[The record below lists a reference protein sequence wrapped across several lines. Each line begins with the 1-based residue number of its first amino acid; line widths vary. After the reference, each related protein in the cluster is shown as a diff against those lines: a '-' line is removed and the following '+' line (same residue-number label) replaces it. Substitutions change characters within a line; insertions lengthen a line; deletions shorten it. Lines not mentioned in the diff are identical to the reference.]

1 MSSHGLSTFSYSER
15 SQHVNEFF
23 YATIRAT
30 PRTSNDWLSGWS
42 HTHFMRGR
50 ESNGRH
56 RSSEGRRGPLEHP
69 HPKIYFVLI
78 LSSLAIFHL
87 RTPSLQQV
95 PSVVLPRTVSSSSQ
109 RCRVGLQR
117 PTLRKLDT
125 SATSGDFFARSRRDI
140 RDLPILVTLSEG
152 FVLQEQLFRAFVTL
166 ATLGRSGRFAD
177 FPDDLLDCVGV
188 PCSQYRLTL
197 CRDGVSSE
205 DLI

>member
-1 MSSHGLSTFSYSER
+1 MSMS
-15 SQHVNEFF
+15 FF
-23 YATIRAT
+23 FMTPYARLREQVTIGYLAG
-30 PRTSNDWLSGWS
+30 P

-125 SATSGDFFARSRRDI
+125 SAIPGDFFARARRDI
-140 RDLPILVTLSEG
+140 RDLPILVALSEG
-152 FVLQEQLFRAFVTL
+152 FCPPGTV
-166 ATLGRSGRFAD
+166 
-177 FPDDLLDCVGV
+177 V
-188 PCSQYRLTL
+188 PCLRDVGDGWGEWAFSQTSQTIFST
-197 CRDGVSSE
+197 V
-205 DLI
+205 